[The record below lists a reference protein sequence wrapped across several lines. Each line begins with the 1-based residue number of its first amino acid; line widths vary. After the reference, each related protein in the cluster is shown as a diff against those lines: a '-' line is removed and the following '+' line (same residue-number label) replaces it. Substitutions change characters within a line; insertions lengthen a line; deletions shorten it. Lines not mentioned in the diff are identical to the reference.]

1 MGALGP
7 GTREDKYWTL
17 AVLTWEDLQRILRD
31 NTMEV
36 RHAGCCRHRARLFS
50 FLFSSFAFLTATQE
64 LARKEEMQQRYSVF
78 KRQARQLL
86 CVT

>member
-1 MGALGP
+1 MASPLGP

-36 RHAGCCRHRARLFS
+36 LPRSASASQSAHLHLPPWRL
-50 FLFSSFAFLTATQE
+50 
-64 LARKEEMQQRYSVF
+64 
-78 KRQARQLL
+78 
-86 CVT
+86 

>member
-36 RHAGCCRHRARLFS
+36 RRRRWSCVRVSFLL

-78 KRQARQLL
+78 KRQARLLL